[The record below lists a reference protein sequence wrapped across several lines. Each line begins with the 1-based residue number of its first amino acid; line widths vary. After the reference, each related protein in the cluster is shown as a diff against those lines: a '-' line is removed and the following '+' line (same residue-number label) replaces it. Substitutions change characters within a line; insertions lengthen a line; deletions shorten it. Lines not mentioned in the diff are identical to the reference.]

1 MKEFEAIEEAFRW
14 FLENKFPELPTED
27 KIKLRDAKYCFYK
40 EGKKVS
46 EKRMKRIM
54 SEYGNFKTIFRFE
67 DEL

>member
-1 MKEFEAIEEAFRW
+1 MQEFNTIEEAFRW

-27 KIKLRDAKYCFYK
+27 KIALRDAKYCFYK

-54 SEYGNFKTIFRFE
+54 TQYTSFNIVFRI
-67 DEL
+67 DD